1 MSRGTVNQSSHDA
14 SKNQVEKCQEREKIG
29 NPRDLR
35 FPLGGFMISRSW
47 WIPGSNLLVR
57 KRLFRAS
64 SYASSFAN
72 LISPWLISY
81 ILYFA
86 PQWSQERL
94 GNLTFCDSVT
104 VVVNNERSQLT
115 AGGPSVVLLL
125 FLQDLPLIETFH
137 CFASIP
143 FPSLSS
149 KGPLS
154 TFINWISFPHFLLQL
169 MMRKISLFCLAW
181 PWTPVPCTHVYYSIH
196 QW

>member
-1 MSRGTVNQSSHDA
+1 MPRTRKDRHSKGLEIFFGRVYDIQVLVDSRVESPCEEKALQSISLCL
-14 SKNQVEKCQEREKIG
+14 VFCQL
-29 NPRDLR
+29 D
-35 FPLGGFMISRSW
+35 FP
-47 WIPGSNLLVR
+47 VTD
-57 KRLFRAS
+57 
-64 SYASSFAN
+64 
-72 LISPWLISY
+72 

-94 GNLTFCDSVT
+94 GNLTFCHSVT

-154 TFINWISFPHFLLQL
+154 TFIN
-169 MMRKISLFCLAW
+169 
-181 PWTPVPCTHVYYSIH
+181 
-196 QW
+196 